1 LGSKLIVDSRLIA
14 EGTNYQAVVFTSV
27 RDDGSGGAAAPAA
40 GDWQGIVV
48 QKGGQVELQNAIVR
62 YAATGV
68 RGEAGSSLS
77 VRHSFISQVSANA
90 IRGFRLAAVAVTDSA
105 VGETGGAAMIIDSPH
120 LDPEQLSGNIAGGIA
135 GMQLGG
141 TFTHSGVLKEN
152 GLIAQIGT
160 DQRDDLTVAAD
171 TTLAIPE
178 GQIVKGT
185 WGGS

>member
-1 LGSKLIVDSRLIA
+1 M
-14 EGTNYQAVVFTSV
+14 
-27 RDDGSGGAAAPAA
+27 
-40 GDWQGIVV
+40 
-48 QKGGQVELQNAIVR
+48 
-62 YAATGV
+62 
-68 RGEAGSSLS
+68 
-77 VRHSFISQVSANA
+77 SANA

-105 VGETGGAAMIIDSPH
+105 AGETGAAMIIDSPH

-141 TFTHSGVLKEN
+141 TFTHSGVLKKN

-185 WGGS
+185 LGRKLIVDGRLIAEGTNNWPVTFTSIRDDRRGGAMPPAAGD